1 MLKLRC
7 VTAVMGKCSCNCPV
21 QLLFSAT
28 AVFGL
33 MLVSGALDARCKAV
47 GRYFASVLLRLSA
60 HDPGLGLLGRRV
72 FWNVTLVAGH
82 G

>member
-1 MLKLRC
+1 MGEYS
-7 VTAVMGKCSCNCPV
+7 TACPV
-21 QLLFSAT
+21 QLLFSTT

-33 MLVSGALDARCKAV
+33 VLVRRALDARCKAV
-47 GRYFASVLLRLSA
+47 GRYFTSVLLRLSA
-60 HDPGLGLLGRRV
+60 HDPGLVLLGWRV